1 MIGVRLDPVDTWF
14 FRDST
19 PFAAGASPQE
29 GVPSLFPPH
38 PPTVAGALRAALAR
52 ENGWNGVGSW
62 RDAKIIDALGDGPD
76 DLGKVSFDG
85 PFLLRGGKPMFRA
98 PRHLLGRLLGKTGG
112 GKWNPTVFL
121 RPGDPVE
128 CDLGEVRLPQTA
140 SRVED
145 PETLNPGDDIWLT
158 AQGMTAAL
166 GARLPNA
173 EDVENNAA
181 FWESEYRIGLERDNR
196 TRTAVE
202 GLLYSARHSRLRRGV
217 SLGVRAL
224 GMPDDWRAPFDRM
237 MPLGGE
243 GRLAEC
249 AEWDGR
255 LGIES
260 PIDDIRRSGR
270 AVLVALTPLDIDLN
284 IRDGDARLDE
294 LGGARVVS
302 ACLDRPQRIGGWD
315 SKARRP
321 LPLRSLLP
329 PGSALFCELE
339 AADALDTAPDAN
351 ANDGLARVGRRKG
364 WGFGLVALGVWPEP
378 QEGN

>member
-52 ENGWNGVGSW
+52 ENGWDGVGNW

-85 PFLLRGGKPMFRA
+85 PFLLSGGKPMFRA
-98 PRHLLGRLLGKTGG
+98 PRHLLGQLPGKTEGD
-112 GKWNPTVFL
+112 KWNPTVFL

-140 SRVED
+140 SSVED
-145 PETLNPGDDIWLT
+145 PETLKPGDDIWLT

-166 GARLPNA
+166 AARLPNA
-173 EDVENNAA
+173 EDVDNSGA
-181 FWESEYRIGLERDNR
+181 FWDSEYRIGLGRDNR

-202 GLLYSARHSRLRRGV
+202 GLLYSARHSRLRKGV

-237 MPLGGE
+237 MTLGGE

-255 LGIES
+255 LGIEFS
-260 PIDDIRRSGR
+260 DGRHSAKRTGGTGRADASGYRLEHLRRRRASGR
-270 AVLVALTPLDIDLN
+270 A
-284 IRDGDARLDE
+284 R
-294 LGGARVVS
+294 
-302 ACLDRPQRIGGWD
+302 
-315 SKARRP
+315 RRP
-321 LPLRSLLP
+321 RSLGVFGP
-329 PGSALFCELE
+329 SSANRRLGLE
-339 AADALDTAPDAN
+339 SASSASTKIVTAARQRTVLRT
-351 ANDGLARVGRRKG
+351 
-364 WGFGLVALGVWPEP
+364 
-378 QEGN
+378 